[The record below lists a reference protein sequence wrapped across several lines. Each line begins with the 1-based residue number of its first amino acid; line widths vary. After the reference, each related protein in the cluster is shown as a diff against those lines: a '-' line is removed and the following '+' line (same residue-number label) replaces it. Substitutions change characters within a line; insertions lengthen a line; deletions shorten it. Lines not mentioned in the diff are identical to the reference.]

1 LEYSVTQALAQLKL
15 LDKRIIKEI
24 NQASFVSYKKGE
36 SGKIEKIYTEEEY
49 SNNTKSSYA
58 KITTLINR
66 RNKIDVSI
74 MVSNAITTVK
84 INDKSMTVLEAI
96 SQKKIVDYKTKLL
109 TAIKEEHAIIQD
121 TIYQE
126 NHELDS
132 RLQRLL
138 ETAFANK
145 DKENKDDIKNISD
158 PYWKVNERKLVDP
171 LNIKK
176 LIGILD
182 EEIDSFNNQIDYIL
196 SESNAKTKI
205 LIEG

>member
-1 LEYSVTQALAQLKL
+1 MEYSVTQALAQLKL